1 MDNHTCL
8 CYTVIIGVITIKTLI
23 ELFDESQIENV
34 IAALNFMPEK
44 VIFVGFD
51 DVMTVDRTSAL
62 EKFFKLKGI
71 DISLEYYVVKRD
83 DYDDISDTLNNIVAN
98 NADCALDLTGGK
110 ELVLTAMGEVATNR
124 DIPVFQFDINA
135 GTIIKVKNCENI
147 GVLPDVSMNI
157 SQCVTLNGGA
167 VSYDDEGEVEW
178 ELSYDFKC
186 DIETM
191 WNISRKNSRAWNKQC
206 LTFEDLQKF
215 GEVTDGTFIR
225 ADLENIRKPYFNN
238 VIIDK
243 LINYGLIYDYKNN
256 GHTVSFCC
264 KNIQVKRCL
273 FKAGNILE
281 LYTYMKLKEIEAKDP
296 AFYNDIDVGVFV
308 DWDGVFNAPDSDK
321 KDTRNEIDIF
331 VMRGIVPVFVSC
343 KNGGVKKEALY
354 ELNTVAQ
361 KFGGEYAK
369 RYLLCTY
376 LSGDAD
382 SKEFIKQRAA
392 DMNIEIISGVHDLD
406 KEGFIDMLK
415 TRVI

>member
-110 ELVLTAMGEVATNR
+110 ELVLTAMGEVAANR

-191 WNISRKNSRAWNKQC
+191 WNISRKNSRAW
-206 LTFEDLQKF
+206 
-215 GEVTDGTFIR
+215 
-225 ADLENIRKPYFNN
+225 P
-238 VIIDK
+238 
-243 LINYGLIYDYKNN
+243 
-256 GHTVSFCC
+256 
-264 KNIQVKRCL
+264 
-273 FKAGNILE
+273 
-281 LYTYMKLKEIEAKDP
+281 
-296 AFYNDIDVGVFV
+296 
-308 DWDGVFNAPDSDK
+308 
-321 KDTRNEIDIF
+321 
-331 VMRGIVPVFVSC
+331 
-343 KNGGVKKEALY
+343 
-354 ELNTVAQ
+354 
-361 KFGGEYAK
+361 
-369 RYLLCTY
+369 
-376 LSGDAD
+376 
-382 SKEFIKQRAA
+382 
-392 DMNIEIISGVHDLD
+392 
-406 KEGFIDMLK
+406 
-415 TRVI
+415 